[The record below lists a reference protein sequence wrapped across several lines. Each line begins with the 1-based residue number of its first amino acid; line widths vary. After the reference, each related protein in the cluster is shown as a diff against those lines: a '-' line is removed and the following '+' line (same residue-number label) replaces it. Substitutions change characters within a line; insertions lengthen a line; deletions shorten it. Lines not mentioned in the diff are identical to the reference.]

1 MLKLPIY
8 MDYHATTPVDP
19 RVLEAMLPAFRDQ
32 FGNPSSRNH
41 SFGWQAEKLA
51 EIARAQI
58 AALIHADPKEILFTA
73 GATESN
79 NLALKGVVE
88 IYREKGNHL
97 ITQVTEHKSV
107 LDTVKSLEKRGVRVT
122 FLAVDRHGLIDLN
135 ELRKSITG
143 ETLLVSIMAAN
154 NEIGTIQPIEEIGKV
169 TRERG
174 VFFHVDAAQAVGKI
188 PVDVE
193 KMGIDLLSFSG
204 HKIYGP
210 KGVGALY
217 VRRKN
222 PRVRLAPLLHGGG
235 HEEGLRSGTLNV
247 PGILGLAKACEIAQ
261 KEMAEESRRIAGL
274 RDRLHDSI
282 RKGLSGVHLNGHP
295 EKRLSGNLNLS
306 FEFVEGESLLMALS
320 DTIAISSG
328 SACTTATKEPSYVLK
343 AVKTPE
349 NLIHSSVRFGL
360 GRFNT
365 PEEVDFVAQR
375 VIETVK
381 RLREISPLC
390 GTIHTEKKP

>member
-1 MLKLPIY
+1 VKLPIY
-8 MDYHATTPVDP
+8 MDYHATTPVDS
-19 RVLEAMLPAFRDQ
+19 RVVEAMLPSFQ
-32 FGNPSSRNH
+32 EKFGNPSSRNH
-41 SFGWQAEKLA
+41 PFGWEAEKLA
-51 EIARAQI
+51 EGARAQI
-58 AALIHADPKEILFTA
+58 ARLINADPKEILFTA

-79 NLALKGVVE
+79 NLALKGVAE
-88 IYREKGNHL
+88 IYREKGNHF

-107 LDTVKSLEKRGVRVT
+107 LDTAKYLEKHGIRVT
-122 FLAVDRHGLIDLN
+122 YLPVDRMGLVDLN
-135 ELRKSITG
+135 ELEKLITN

-154 NEIGTIQPIEEIGKV
+154 NEIGTFQPLPEIGKI
-169 TRERG
+169 TREKG
-174 VFFHVDAAQAVGKI
+174 IFFHVDAAQAVGKI
-188 PVDVE
+188 PIDVE
-193 KMGIDLLSFSG
+193 QMGIDLLSFSG
-204 HKIYGP
+204 HKMYGP

-235 HEEGLRSGTLNV
+235 HEEGLRSGTLNL

-261 KEMAEESRRIAGL
+261 KEMEIEQARIKKLRNRLYESI
-274 RDRLHDSI
+274 S
-282 RKGLSGVHLNGHP
+282 KGLSGVHLNGHP
-295 EKRLSGNLNLS
+295 EKRLAGNLNLS

-320 DTIAISSG
+320 DDIAISSG
-328 SACTTATKEPSYVLK
+328 SACTTASKEPSYVLK

-365 PEEVDFVAQR
+365 EEEIDFVAKR

-381 RLREISPLC
+381 RLREISPLY
-390 GTIHTEKKP
+390 GILPSEKLK